1 MNYNQYPYSIYNP
14 TYVNTTYLQQLEAQR
29 QQFEAQRQRIEAQ
42 RKHLEQQK
50 KIGDMVN
57 AISDYCNAAR
67 NIEPEYQQEAI
78 TACLMEIARQ
88 AAIDQQQIRGSF

>member
-14 TYVNTTYLQQLEAQR
+14 VYVNPDYLQQLEAQR
-29 QQFEAQRQRIEAQ
+29 QQLEAE

-50 KIGDMVN
+50 KIGDMVK

-67 NIEPEYQQEAI
+67 GIEPEYQQ
-78 TACLMEIARQ
+78 
-88 AAIDQQQIRGSF
+88 